1 VSALVAAAV
10 LVVDPLAANR
20 QLALAMDMGTG
31 LAVQLAALR
40 LVRPWFSAEVNA
52 LFERLLA
59 MLPRRA

>member
-1 VSALVAAAV
+1 
-10 LVVDPLAANR
+10 
-20 QLALAMDMGTG
+20 
-31 LAVQLAALR
+31 VQLAALR